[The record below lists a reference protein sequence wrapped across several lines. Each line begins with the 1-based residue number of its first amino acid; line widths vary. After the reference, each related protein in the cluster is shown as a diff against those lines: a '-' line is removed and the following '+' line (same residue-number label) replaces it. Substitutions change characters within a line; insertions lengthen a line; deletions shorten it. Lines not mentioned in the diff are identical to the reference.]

1 MVLKKRNSCLLV
13 QRMMLLLLWL
23 PYSAINAQQLIP
35 PQLKEPVQHAIST
48 DYGLMNQSLEVAKT
62 QTMAE
67 GVKSKLLPE
76 VSAIGGYSYFYGN
89 GTIDIPSVTLPI
101 TGIEL
106 FKGSRQF
113 STYGNIATVGLHASQ
128 VVFSGLQI
136 TNAEKALAQKA
147 KAQQLLAEASAETV
161 AKDVLGTFD
170 QVMLLQEADKLIADS
185 EVRLEKEQQR
195 VTEGIRNGL
204 AIPYDRDKIS
214 LAMLELKAK
223 KTEVAGN
230 RKVLLQKLAQ
240 LTHMPVETLAT
251 ITYPLESMLL
261 PDNAKPDIEQRKEL
275 QALKLSGEAYNHLL
289 RKEQG
294 AALPQ
299 LFAFGSVAYFNMF
312 RAGVTAK
319 DVGLLGDVHLK
330 LNQMALMPNVLVGVG
345 AKWNIYA
352 GGHIRHKAQEVKY
365 DIAINNNKIQDTRE
379 KLNLLLQKNTTDYE
393 TAGELI
399 AVGQQQ
405 LKIARNNMF
414 MAGKQF
420 EEGLID
426 VTERLEAENDLF
438 KASLNYYMQVVQQ
451 RKTALEI
458 LHTTGQLLD
467 EIKR

>member
-1 MVLKKRNSCLLV
+1 MVLKPVNSRPLM
-13 QRMMLLLLWL
+13 RHMAMLLLLL
-23 PYSAINAQQLIP
+23 PYYRTGAQQLIP
-35 PQLKEPVQHAIST
+35 PQLKDPVQQAIRT
-48 DYGLMNQSLEVAKT
+48 DYGLMNQSLEAAKT

-67 GVKSKLLPE
+67 GVKAKLLPE

-113 STYGNIATVGLHASQ
+113 STYGNIATVGLHATQ
-128 VVFSGLQI
+128 VIFSGLQI
-136 TNAEKALAQKA
+136 TNGEKALEQKA
-147 KAQQLLAEASAETV
+147 KAQQLMAEASAETV
-161 AKDVLGTFD
+161 AKEVLSTFD

-185 EVRLEKEQQR
+185 ETRLEKEQLR
-195 VTEGIRNGL
+195 VTDGIHNGL
-204 AIPYDRDKIS
+204 AIPYDRDKIT

-240 LTHMPVETLAT
+240 LTHMPVETLAA
-251 ITYPLESMLL
+251 IRYPLERMQLAG
-261 PDNAKPDIEQRKEL
+261 DRKPDVEQRKEL
-275 QALKLSGEAYNHLL
+275 QALKLSGQAYDFLL
-289 RKEQG
+289 RKEKG

-299 LFAFGSVAYFNMF
+299 LFAFGSVSYFNLF

-319 DVGLLGDVHLK
+319 DVGILGDVHLK

-345 AKWNIYA
+345 AKWNIYS

-399 AVGQQQ
+399 AVGSQQ
-405 LKIARNNMF
+405 LKIAQNNMH

-451 RKTALEI
+451 RRTALEI
-458 LHTTGQLLD
+458 LHTSGTLLD
-467 EIKR
+467 EIRK

>member
-1 MVLKKRNSCLLV
+1 MVLKPVNSRPLM
-13 QRMMLLLLWL
+13 RHMAMLLLLL
-23 PYSAINAQQLIP
+23 PYYRTGAQQLIP
-35 PQLKEPVQHAIST
+35 PQLKDPVQQAIRT
-48 DYGLMNQSLEVAKT
+48 DYGLMNQSLEAAKT

-67 GVKSKLLPE
+67 GVKAKLLPE

-89 GTIDIPSVTLPI
+89 GTLDIPSVTLPI

-113 STYGNIATVGLHASQ
+113 STYGNIATVGLHATQ
-128 VVFSGLQI
+128 VIFSGLQI
-136 TNAEKALAQKA
+136 TNGEKALEQKA
-147 KAQQLLAEASAETV
+147 KAQQLMAEASAETV
-161 AKDVLGTFD
+161 AKEVLSTFD

-185 EVRLEKEQQR
+185 ETRLEKEQLR
-195 VTEGIRNGL
+195 VTDGIHNGL
-204 AIPYDRDKIS
+204 AIPYDRDKIT

-240 LTHMPVETLAT
+240 LTHMPVETLAA
-251 ITYPLESMLL
+251 IRYPLERMQLAG
-261 PDNAKPDIEQRKEL
+261 DRKPDVEQRKEL
-275 QALKLSGEAYNHLL
+275 QALKLSGEAYDFLL
-289 RKEQG
+289 RKEKG

-299 LFAFGSVAYFNMF
+299 LFAFGSVSYFNLF

-319 DVGLLGDVHLK
+319 DVGILGDVHLK

-345 AKWNIYA
+345 AKWNIYS

-399 AVGQQQ
+399 AVGGQQ
-405 LKIARNNMF
+405 LKIAQNNMH

-451 RKTALEI
+451 RRTALEI
-458 LHTTGQLLD
+458 LHTSGTLLE
-467 EIKR
+467 EIRK